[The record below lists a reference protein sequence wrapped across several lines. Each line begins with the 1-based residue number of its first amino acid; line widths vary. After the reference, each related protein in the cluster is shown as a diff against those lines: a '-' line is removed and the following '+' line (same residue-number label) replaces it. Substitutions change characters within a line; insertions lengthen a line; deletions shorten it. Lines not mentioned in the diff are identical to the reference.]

1 MKTLNT
7 AFLLLAAA
15 TFTIGTASAQVRVS
29 SGVANAKPLAQ
40 SNGYTLR
47 AVPPVNMQLAATA
60 RTDSRIDHDS
70 YVSQVGADNFARVDQ
85 TGNNQSANMI
95 QINPDLATL
104 FGNDGYQ
111 RQSNG
116 AGTIGEN
123 SAFMVQN
130 GKDNY
135 ADQAQAGNRN
145 VAIAVQGELGAG
157 GARDRNY
164 SVQCQTGSENY
175 GYVDQDSNGNFA
187 QQVQVSSIGSTI
199 GGGLNPGSSANGNFA
214 DTRQGGGSQAGSN
227 GSDAQWSQVFQTGQN
242 NRAIVRQDH
251 D

>member
-15 TFTIGTASAQVRVS
+15 TFTVGTASAQVRVS
-29 SGVANAKPLAQ
+29 SGVANAKPAAQ
-40 SNGYTLR
+40 SNGFTLR
-47 AVPPVNMQLAATA
+47 NIPPVNLQLAPTA
-60 RTDSRIDHDS
+60 RTEGRIDHDS
-70 YVSQVGADNFARVDQ
+70 YVSQLGADNFARVDQ

-95 QINPDLATL
+95 QVNPDQATL

-116 AGTIGEN
+116 TGTIGEN
-123 SAFMVQN
+123 AAYMVQS

-145 VAIAVQGELGAG
+145 VAIVEQGGMGAG
-157 GARDRNY
+157 GARNSNY

-187 QQVQVSSIGSTI
+187 QQEQVSSISSSI
-199 GGGLNPGSSANGNFA
+199 GGGLNPGSASNGNFA
-214 DTRQGGGSQAGSN
+214 DTRQGNGFQAGSN
-227 GSDAQWSQVFQTGQN
+227 GSDAQWSQVFQNGQN
-242 NRAIVRQDH
+242 NRAMVRQDH